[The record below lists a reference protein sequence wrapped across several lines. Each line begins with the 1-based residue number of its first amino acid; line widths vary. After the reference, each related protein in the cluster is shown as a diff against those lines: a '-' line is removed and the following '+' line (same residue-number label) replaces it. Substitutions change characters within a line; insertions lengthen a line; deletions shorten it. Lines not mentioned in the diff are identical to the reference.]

1 MSKSQPDQ
9 PTPDLE
15 ADSQLRVEV
24 DRMYTLVLR
33 GRWLFSGILWLTL
46 GLASL
51 WGLRSML
58 ELALEDFT
66 WASIRY
72 GLHYQPWATIG
83 LAFCIAITLS
93 TLIWQS
99 RNFLFGLSKQQ
110 QQQLLQQVLRIRAQ
124 GSSHPFWRWV
134 CAPKVSKPD

>member
-9 PTPDLE
+9 PTPNLE
-15 ADSQLRVEV
+15 ADSQLQAEV

-33 GRWLFSGILWLTL
+33 GRWLVSGILWLTV

-51 WGLRSML
+51 WELRSMI

-72 GLHYQPWATIG
+72 GLHYHPWATIG

-99 RNFLFGLSKQQ
+99 RNLLFGLSKQQ

-124 GSSHPFWRWV
+124 GRHHPFWHWV
-134 CAPKVSKPD
+134 CAPKVSKKD